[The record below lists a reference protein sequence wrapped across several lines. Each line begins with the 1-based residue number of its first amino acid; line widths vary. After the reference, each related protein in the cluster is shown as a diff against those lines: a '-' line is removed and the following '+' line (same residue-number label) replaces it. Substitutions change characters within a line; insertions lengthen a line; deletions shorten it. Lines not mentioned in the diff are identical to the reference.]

1 MSGTPPLE
9 SDDSDEF
16 INIPDMPPLE
26 VDEEEVKERKALKV
40 STPNKLYIRL
50 PILLAQIKDGNNQ
63 YKLQNEIRQILYLL
77 HQHNKITKK
86 VYNNLMKSLQ

>member
-1 MSGTPPLE
+1 MTAAKNYCWKIKDTKKSDDKALSGTPPLE
-9 SDDSDEF
+9 GDDSDEF

-50 PILLAQIKDGNNQ
+50 PILLAQIKAGNN
-63 YKLQNEIRQILYLL
+63 
-77 HQHNKITKK
+77 
-86 VYNNLMKSLQ
+86 